1 MVLFLWVCLC
11 RSIDS
16 FKLTCLH
23 LYSCQLFCSSL
34 ALVWCCLNRSAACQL
49 GRFGAWV
56 VLPSG
61 RQWDCSTDSFDAR
74 AQALWEVQLCSETL
88 QTLSKFSWVRMA
100 CEGNGSN
107 DDILCSMNRY
117 TGAVS
122 LPAGVLG
129 HAWNCPFAVLIWL
142 TLTFVQHLELKLR
155 PSLLEAVL

>member
-34 ALVWCCLNRSAACQL
+34 ALVWCYLNRSVACQL

-117 TGAVS
+117 TDAVS
-122 LPAGVLG
+122 LLG
-129 HAWNCPFAVLIWL
+129 YEAMPETV
-142 TLTFVQHLELKLR
+142 
-155 PSLLEAVL
+155 PSLSLYGWHWHLSSTLSWNWGLLF